1 MREKHLPLMKARMGI
16 HLLEAMNIIFRTTN
30 QLQTNFGRGFEDLLL
45 DITDSFS
52 KKVHNLEF
60 YYGLY
65 SQLFHWYSVNIYIQV
80 NLLFLL
86 FQYSECSLLDHI
98 L

>member
-1 MREKHLPLMKARMGI
+1 MCI

-30 QLQTNFGRGFEDLLL
+30 QLETNFGRGFEDLLL

-60 YYGLY
+60 HYGLY
-65 SQLFHWYSVNIYIQV
+65 SQLFHWYSVNIYNQV

-86 FQYSECSLLDHI
+86 FQYPECSLLDHI